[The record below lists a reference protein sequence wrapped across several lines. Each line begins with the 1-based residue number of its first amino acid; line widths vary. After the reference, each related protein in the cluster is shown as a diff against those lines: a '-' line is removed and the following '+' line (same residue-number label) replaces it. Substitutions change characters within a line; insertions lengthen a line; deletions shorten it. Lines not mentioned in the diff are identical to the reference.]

1 MDYNEGEGGE
11 IMKCIVT
18 GATGHIGTALVRE
31 LHEAGHELKLIVLPG
46 DDIRHVEPFGIV
58 AYGNILDVSFLRS
71 EFAGWDWVFH
81 LAGIVEIGSG
91 KKKRLWNV
99 NVEGTKNVVDI
110 CIETGVKRLLY
121 TSSVHAIPELP
132 KGTVQKETDRFD
144 PRLVRGTYAKTKAA
158 ATAYVLS
165 KKDLLDI
172 VVVHPSGVIGPGDYK
187 LSNVSQMF
195 IDFLMGRLTAYLK
208 GGYNFVDVRDLA
220 TGIRRAADTGRSGNC
235 YILSGHEITVKEL
248 LDHLA
253 NFSGRKQ
260 VRTKLAYWFI
270 LAMSYFAEA
279 FYLVVKRKPL
289 FTHYSIVVLHSNY
302 AFDNDK
308 AKRELDFHSRP
319 IRETIQDTLA
329 FVETNYLIKKG
340 KRFGVRVK

>member
-1 MDYNEGEGGE
+1 
-11 IMKCIVT
+11 MKCIVT
-18 GATGHIGTALVRE
+18 GATGHIGTALVKE
-31 LHEAGHELKLIVLPG
+31 LYEAGHELKLIVLPN
-46 DDIRHVEPFGIV
+46 DDIRHVEPYGTV
-58 AYGNILDVSFLRS
+58 VYGNILDASFLHK
-71 EFAGWDWVFH
+71 ELAGWDWVFH

-91 KKKRLWNV
+91 KKKLLWKV
-99 NVEGTKNVVDI
+99 NVEGTKNVVDA
-110 CIETGVKRLLY
+110 CIDTGIKRLLY

-132 KGTVQKETDRFD
+132 KGVVQRETECFD
-144 PRLVRGTYAKTKAA
+144 PRLVNGTYAKTKAA

-165 KKDLLDI
+165 KKDLLDV

-195 IDFLMGRLTAYLK
+195 VDFLMGRLTAYLK

-220 TGIRRAADTGRSGNC
+220 GGIRHAAERGTRGAC

-248 LDHLA
+248 LDQLA
-253 NFSGRKQ
+253 GISDRKR

-279 FYLVVKRKPL
+279 YYLIAKRKPL

-302 AFDNDK
+302 LFDNAK
-308 AKRELDFHSRP
+308 AKRELDFEPRP
-319 IRETIQDTLA
+319 IRDTIRDTMS
-329 FVETNYLIKKG
+329 FVETNYLVKKG
-340 KRFGVRVK
+340 KRFRVRAK

>member
-1 MDYNEGEGGE
+1 
-11 IMKCIVT
+11 MKCIVT
-18 GATGHIGTALVRE
+18 GATGHVGTALVKE
-31 LHEAGHELKLIVLPG
+31 LFEAGHELKLIVLPN
-46 DDIRHVEPFGIV
+46 DDIRHVEPYGTV
-58 AYGNILDVSFLRS
+58 VYGNILDSSFLCK

-91 KKKRLWNV
+91 KKKLLWRV
-99 NVEGTKNVVDI
+99 NVEGTKNVVDA
-110 CIETGVKRLLY
+110 CVATGVKRLVY

-132 KGTVQKETDRFD
+132 KGTIQRETETFD
-144 PRLVRGTYAKTKAA
+144 PSLVKGNYAKTKAA

-165 KKDLLDI
+165 KRDVLDV

-220 TGIRRAADTGRSGNC
+220 KGMRNAAECGGRGEC
-235 YILSGHEITVKEL
+235 YILSGSEITVKQL
-248 LDHLA
+248 LDALA
-253 NFSGRKQ
+253 EHSGRKR
-260 VRTKLAYWFI
+260 VRTKLAFWFI

-279 FYLVVKRKPL
+279 YYLIAKQKPL

-302 AFDNDK
+302 AFDNAK
-308 AKRELDFHSRP
+308 ARRDLGFETRP
-319 IRETIQDTLA
+319 IEQTIQDTLA
-329 FVETNYLIKKG
+329 FVETNYLVKKG
-340 KRFGVRVK
+340 SRFQRKQRNSP